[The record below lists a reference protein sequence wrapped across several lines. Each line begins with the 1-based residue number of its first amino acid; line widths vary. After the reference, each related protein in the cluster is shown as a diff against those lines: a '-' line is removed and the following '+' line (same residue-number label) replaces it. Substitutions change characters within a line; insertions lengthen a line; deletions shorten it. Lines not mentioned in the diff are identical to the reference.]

1 MSKQNILKDIE
12 KLKRANTF
20 LKTLFADIRTYKDKE
35 GTSYPV
41 GVPNFSSTDEF
52 QINYNEMCIDI
63 LEYFVEKLGDKEE
76 LHIGKYFTCW
86 LDMCDTRIRID
97 FSLNNENEVSSKL
110 YNEVLGSW
118 SDIYIWTKNN
128 LLPMLTLI
136 TPKYLDFED
145 AITFFERVGTTD
157 GFHNDRHLAWN
168 ASTYTHGA
176 TKAKEIIDDIFK
188 LAEDEEV
195 LKDIDEVLDVYFSKV
210 FKYNKEEDW
219 Y

>member
-20 LKTLFADIRTYKDKE
+20 LETLFADIRTYKDNE

-52 QINYNEMCIDI
+52 QINYNEMRIDI

-76 LHIGKYFTCW
+76 LNIGKYFTCW
-86 LDMCDTRIRID
+86 LDMCETRIRIG
-97 FSLNNENEVSSKL
+97 FRLNTEVSSKL
-110 YNEVLGSW
+110 YDEVFGSW
-118 SDIYIWTKNN
+118 SDIYVWTKKHI
-128 LLPMLTLI
+128 LPMLTLI
-136 TPKYLDFED
+136 TSRYLDFESVID
-145 AITFFERVGTTD
+145 FFERVGTTD
-157 GFHNDRHLAWN
+157 GFNNNRHLAWDIS
-168 ASTYTHGA
+168 AYTKDE
-176 TKAKEIIDDIFK
+176 TEAKKIIDDIFK
-188 LAEDEEV
+188 LAENEEV
-195 LKDIDEVLDVYFSKV
+195 LKDVDEVLDVYFSKV